1 MVNFKQTNYSMG
13 TGNKPT
19 LERIEPGFGSSF
31 AYRTYYRNPENK
43 KPTFWHYHPEIEL
56 VYVNGGCGKR
66 QIGSHISYYRN
77 GDLILIGS
85 LLPHCSFTDSLT
97 GHECETVI
105 QFKEDLLGEH
115 FFEST
120 EMKSI
125 KYLLERAKKGI
136 VFHGNTKRRIGNKI
150 ERLKEKQAFPKLMG
164 LLEILHELEQA
175 DNYTILN
182 AKGFILETSLQDN
195 DRINIIFNFVKEEFT
210 RPISLDEISQRV
222 SMTNPAFCR
231 YFKKITGKTFTTFVN
246 EYRLAHAAKLLHEK
260 QISITDVCFESGFN
274 NFSHFNKKFK
284 AFTGKS
290 PSTYRN
296 ELKISVS

>member
-1 MVNFKQTNYSMG
+1 MLQMN

-19 LERIEPGFGSSF
+19 LEKIEPEFGSSF
-31 AYRTYYRNPENK
+31 SLRTYYRDPDNK
-43 KPTFWHYHPEIEL
+43 KPTFWHYHPEVEL

-97 GHECETVI
+97 GHECESVV
-105 QFKEDLLGEH
+105 QFRQDLLGDY
-115 FFEST
+115 FFEAP
-120 EMKSI
+120 ELRGI
-125 KYLLERAKKGI
+125 RNLLERAKKGI
-136 VFHGNTKRRIGNKI
+136 VFHGNTKRRIGAMI
-150 ERLKEKQAFPKLMG
+150 EELRHKEAFPRLMG
-164 LLEILHELEQA
+164 LLEVLKELEKA

-182 AKGFILETSLQDN
+182 AGGFVLETSFQDN
-195 DRINIIFNFVKEEFT
+195 DRINIIFNFVKKEFT
-210 RPISLDEISQRV
+210 RSISLDEISQKV

-231 YFKKITGKTFTTFVN
+231 YFKKITGKTFTRFVN
-246 EYRLAHAAKLLHEK
+246 EYRLTHAAKLLHEK

-274 NFSHFNKKFK
+274 NFSHFNKQFK

-290 PSTYRN
+290 PSVYRN
-296 ELKISVS
+296 ELKFSVS